1 MVWLNGL
8 PSNYLWIHL
17 TRELS
22 GFQPFKWKAQF
33 TVESLIKLSTFQIYI
48 APDINLLSNQLDR
61 FSRNAQATN
70 WIEVTKK
77 KLLVKTNF
85 FSTFFLDRNL
95 KMKNLN
101 CYVIC
106 TIERR
111 FFPVVK
117 SEINGASDG
126 LLETTKTSLPCS
138 PAVDQSVSWI
148 SCANSVT
155 FCILLSRIPRK

>member
-1 MVWLNGL
+1 MVCLTERLTFELPLNSSY
-8 PSNYLWIHL
+8 PWIK
-17 TRELS
+17 R
-22 GFQPFKWKAQF
+22 
-33 TVESLIKLSTFQIYI
+33 LSTFQVESSVHGRKLNQAFYLS
-48 APDINLLSNQLDR
+48 NLYCSKYKLIINQLDR

-111 FFPVVK
+111 FFSRCEKWNKWRQWWLARNHKNQFALFSCCWP
-117 SEINGASDG
+117 
-126 LLETTKTSLPCS
+126 
-138 PAVDQSVSWI
+138 I
-148 SCANSVT
+148 S
-155 FCILLSRIPRK
+155 